1 MIEIDTKSYENNLM
15 QQRRGS
21 ILINYKLGQLIR
33 QMVELETEKQ
43 NLLTSP
49 RLLPPTIIHTD
60 MAAVTPVW
68 QTAHTWGPCSDLKH
82 LE

>member
-1 MIEIDTKSYENNLM
+1 MTEIDTKSYENNLM

-43 NLLTSP
+43 NLLPQGFFPQPSSTLTWL
-49 RLLPPTIIHTD
+49 LLPQYGRRLTLGVPARI
-60 MAAVTPVW
+60 
-68 QTAHTWGPCSDLKH
+68 
-82 LE
+82 